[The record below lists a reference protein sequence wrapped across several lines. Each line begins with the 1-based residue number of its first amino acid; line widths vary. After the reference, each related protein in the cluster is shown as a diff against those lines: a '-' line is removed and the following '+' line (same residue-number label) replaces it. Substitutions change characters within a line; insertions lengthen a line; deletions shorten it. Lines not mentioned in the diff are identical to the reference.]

1 MCLAIFYIYIYIYIH
16 NNTGRLCMKIVLD
29 QLLCHLDQNNL
40 WHTFLSVYCPK
51 TQYWDSFLRSRTQVV
66 TENEVKS
73 SPSLLTCGVPQ
84 GSVLGLILFILY
96 IQHLSDVVSHYS
108 VSHHIFVDDTE
119 LYKSRF
125 PSEVFTLAQTMESC
139 VSDVKVWVVQNKLQL
154 KDNKTEILLIGS
166 APVSYT
172 HLTLPTMAVV

>member
-1 MCLAIFYIYIYIYIH
+1 M
-16 NNTGRLCMKIVLD
+16 
-29 QLLCHLDQNNL
+29 
-40 WHTFLSVYCPK
+40 
-51 TQYWDSFLRSRTQVV
+51 
-66 TENEVKS
+66 
-73 SPSLLTCGVPQ
+73 
-84 GSVLGLILFILY
+84 Y

-154 KDNKTEILLIGS
+154 NEDKTEILLIGS
-166 APVSYT
+166 APGIDLSSSLCVCQSDIPFSSAAHNLGVIFDSWLALMEQVNKLSTCIPGDQADGFYPTLSYFEATKTLVSS
-172 HLTLPTMAVV
+172 LV